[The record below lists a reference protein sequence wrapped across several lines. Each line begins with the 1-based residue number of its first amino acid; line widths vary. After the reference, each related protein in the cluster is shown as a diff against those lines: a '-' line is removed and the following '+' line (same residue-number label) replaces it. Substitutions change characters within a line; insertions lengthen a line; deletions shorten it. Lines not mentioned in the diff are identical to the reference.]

1 MKGVHPILVIVGPTA
16 VGKTEL
22 AVQVAKEVDGE
33 IISADSMQV
42 YRGLDI
48 GTAKPTESE
57 RQGVPHHLLDI
68 VDPGEEFSV
77 ADYQAMVEEVLADLA
92 KRNKTPILTG
102 GTGLYIQ
109 AVLQGYVFSPEGK
122 DPVLRAELEQKA
134 ESEGNKVLHRQLSEV
149 DPETAMRLH
158 PNDRR
163 RIIRALEVFYST
175 GRPLSEHLK
184 MQQER
189 GPRHR
194 SVKFGLIRS
203 RARLYERI
211 NARVDLMM
219 EAGLLE
225 EVKSLLQQ
233 GLDDDSTAI
242 QALGYKELAGFL
254 RGQYDLDEAI
264 RLLKRDTRRYAKR
277 QLTWFRRDQ
286 EIVWLDLDRLST
298 RDAVHK
304 IAAIYWRNF
313 HTEKEI

>member
-1 MKGVHPILVIVGPTA
+1 VIVGPTA

-22 AVQVAKEVDGE
+22 AIKVAKKVDGE

-48 GTAKPTESE
+48 GTAKPTEEE
-57 RQGVPHHLLDI
+57 REGIPHHLLDV
-68 VDPGEEFSV
+68 VDPSEEFSV
-77 ADYQAMVEEVLADLA
+77 ADYQKMVEKVLADLA
-92 KRNKTPILTG
+92 NRDKTPILTG

-109 AVLQGYVFSPEGK
+109 AVLQGFIFSPEGK
-122 DPVLRAELEQKA
+122 DPELRARLEETA
-134 ESEGNKVLHRQLSEV
+134 EIQGNKALHAQLAEV
-149 DPETAMRLH
+149 DPETAQRLH

-175 GRPLSEHLK
+175 GQPLSYHLK
-184 MQQER
+184 MQGER

-219 EAGLLE
+219 QAGLLD
-225 EVKSLLQQ
+225 EVKALVQQ
-233 GLDDDSTAI
+233 GLSDDATAM
-242 QALGYKELAGFL
+242 QALGYKELVGYL
-254 RGQYDLDEAI
+254 RGEYDLEEAV

-277 QLTWFRRDQ
+277 QLTWFRRDR
-286 EIVWLDLDRLST
+286 EIIWLDLDRLTISE
-298 RDAVHK
+298 AVHK
-304 IAAIYWRNF
+304 IVSIYWRNF
-313 HTEKEI
+313 HI

>member
-1 MKGVHPILVIVGPTA
+1 MKGMRPILVIVGPTA

-22 AVQVAKEVDGE
+22 AIEVAEEVDGE

-48 GTAKPTESE
+48 GTAKPTEEE
-57 RQGVPHHLLDI
+57 RRGVPHHLLDI
-68 VDPGEEFSV
+68 VDPKDEFSV

-92 KRNKTPILTG
+92 ARDKTPILTG

-109 AVLQGYVFSPEGK
+109 AVLQGFVFSPEGK
-122 DPVLRAELEQKA
+122 DPELRSRLEDMA
-134 ESEGNKVLHRQLSEV
+134 DAEGNKALHAQLAQV
-149 DPETAMRLH
+149 DPETARRLH

-175 GRPLSEHLK
+175 GQPLSQHLK
-184 MQQER
+184 MQREG

-194 SVKFGLIRS
+194 SVKFGLIRN

-211 NARVDLMM
+211 NTRVDLMM
-219 EAGLLE
+219 EAGLLD
-225 EVKSLLQQ
+225 EVKGLLEQ
-233 GLDDDSTAI
+233 GLSDDSTAM
-242 QALGYKELAGFL
+242 QALGYKEFVGYL
-254 RGQYDLDEAI
+254 RGEYDLEEAV

-277 QLTWFRRDQ
+277 QLTWFRRDK
-286 EIVWLDLDRLST
+286 EIIWLDLDRLSI

-304 IAAIYWRNF
+304 IVAIYWRNF
-313 HTEKEI
+313 HI